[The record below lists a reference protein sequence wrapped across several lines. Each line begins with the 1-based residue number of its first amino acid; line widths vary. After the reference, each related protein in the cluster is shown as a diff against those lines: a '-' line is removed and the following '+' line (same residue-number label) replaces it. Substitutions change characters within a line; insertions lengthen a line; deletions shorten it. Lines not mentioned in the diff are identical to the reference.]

1 MSAQPTPRFTHEEF
15 LDREIQSPFRH
26 EFRQGRIEMMA
37 GGTFRHGAI
46 GANTLMAF
54 GQALADRDCTILGP
68 DVLVHIESA
77 STSTY
82 PDVMVICGSPSYA
95 DLREILVDNPSVIV
109 EVLSP
114 STEGYDRG
122 EKFDAYK
129 QLPSLLEFVLVHQK
143 TARVECFSRRPDG
156 SWQHDEV
163 SGMNAC
169 LKIESLGVKIPLSAI
184 YRRMEF

>member
-37 GGTFRHGAI
+37 GGTRNSSLIASNF
-46 GANTLMAF
+46 LVLL
-54 GQALADRDCTILGP
+54 GQILADRDCEVHGP
-68 DVLVHIESA
+68 ELLVHIENTL
-77 STSTY
+77 TSTY

-95 DLREILVDNPSVIV
+95 DRREIIVDNPILVV

-114 STEGYDRG
+114 STEDYDRG
-122 EKFDAYK
+122 EKVDAYK
-129 QLPSLLEFVLVHQK
+129 QLPSLREFVLVNQK
-143 TARVECFSRRPDG
+143 AAHVECFSLRPDG
-156 SWQHDEV
+156 SWHHAEV

-169 LKIESLGVKIPLSAI
+169 LTLESLGVEIPLGAI
-184 YRRMEF
+184 YRRVKF